1 MTVISGFKLDLA
13 VQLALL
19 LLKTVSKLTF
29 HPIVCKAALDSP
41 VLQGIELPNETEGNF
56 ILLLAR

>member
-19 LLKTVSKLTF
+19 LLKTISTLIF
-29 HPIVCKAALDSP
+29 HSIVCEAILDSP
-41 VLQGIELPNETEGNF
+41 VLYIELQNETEGNF